1 MVVQT
6 KNTSIDFSPRA
17 KATRESLLQSAR
29 RVLRK
34 KGYAGATVA
43 LIAKDAKRAHGTF
56 YLYFDNLEDVYTCLL
71 EEMWEDL
78 KLQGK
83 MMWHADDPMRSV
95 EVTIERFISSYRANL
110 ELWELAEDM
119 SATNPDFRKLRIE
132 HHALLARK
140 VARGIKGSI
149 AFSDIDGLEPDV
161 LAEILASMLE
171 SACRSNFRGGKNWPE
186 DVLAAHL
193 TEVWRR
199 ALGYARVTA

>member
-1 MVVQT
+1 MAVQN
-6 KNTSIDFSPRA
+6 KNAPTDFSPRA
-17 KATRESLLQSAR
+17 KATRELLLSSAR

-43 LIAKDAKRAHGTF
+43 LIAKDAKKAHGTF

-71 EEMWEDL
+71 EDMWEDL

-83 MMWHADDPMRSV
+83 MMWHDDDPVRSV

-119 SATNPDFRKLRIE
+119 SATNPEFRKLRND
-132 HHALLARK
+132 HHSLLVRK

-149 AFSDIDGLEPDV
+149 AFSDIDNLEPEV
-161 LAEILASMLE
+161 LAEILAGMLE
-171 SACRSNFRGGKNWPE
+171 STCRANFRDGRSWPE

-193 TEVWRR
+193 TEVWKR
-199 ALGYARVTA
+199 ALGYVKASI